1 MNLNDKA
8 TKLQNRLIKDGARK
22 LSKILRRIKLPLDF
36 NRSLE
41 ENIFD
46 VNNVFTPI
54 SEFLLSYAET
64 VSLNAIEFSKQQLR
78 ELPRKKYTV
87 KSTDIEITVNWAMVD
102 QNVISFLR
110 RGDDFTNPY
119 FDIVTQAIS
128 NGNRNWLRDE
138 YSSFVLGEKNLK
150 EAYDRLRNGLTGP
163 QRANLIVRTEMTSV
177 WANAQQEAY
186 RSAGTLRNGWETRND
201 GNKVCP
207 ICQPLNGLEAVIGQ
221 PFPGTNITKPPSHV
235 GCRCT
240 LSPVPMTDEELEE
253 LINGKRKV
261 PETISKIKV
270 KGKVITPPPMPDRPK
285 TTQEFLSSLQKI
297 EDSRDKLHDDLVKE
311 EAKEVKLLRKLAK
324 ERDKNKKVWEKNTD
338 TEISETYTKYQESV
352 KEYEK
357 QITKVSKISNDRFNI
372 DNVVRQK
379 QRELLYSDYLSNNQ
393 VKYLDPSLKNNP
405 SFQSGMEEFNKLVP
419 DYLLKN
425 KQVEFDLN
433 TNYPFTKN
441 IGTDRSWFSPNN
453 NVVYFNPNA
462 DVGAVIH
469 ELSHY
474 LDWDNQKVRSMVSTY
489 LSSRTVGEQAV
500 TLDSIYP
507 NRGFAPHEMTKKDR
521 FSDAYMGKEYPSS
534 KGVLTEITSMGLER
548 IWRNPL
554 KFIKDDP
561 DYFEFIMSKVLNRY

>member
-1 MNLNDKA
+1 MNLNNKA
-8 TKLQNRLIKDGARK
+8 TRIQNRLVRDGTRK
-22 LSKILRRIKLPLDF
+22 LAKILGGIKLPF
-36 NRSLE
+36 NPDKSLL
-41 ENIFD
+41 ENEVAIQESFLP
-46 VNNVFTPI
+46 VFN
-54 SEFLLSYAET
+54 FMVAYAET
-64 VSLNAIEFSKQQLR
+64 ISLNAVEFSKEQLR
-78 ELPRKKYTV
+78 ELPSKKYTV
-87 KSTDIEITVNWAMVD
+87 KSTDIEITVNWSMVD
-102 QNVISFLR
+102 QNVINHLR
-110 RGDDFTNPY
+110 NGNDFTNPY

-150 EAYDRLRNGLTGP
+150 EAYDRLRLNLTGP

-186 RSAGTLRNGWETRND
+186 RSAGTIRNAWETRND
-201 GNKVCP
+201 GPKVCP
-207 ICQPLNGLEAVIGQ
+207 ICQPLNQLEAIIGQ
-221 PFPGTNITKPPSHV
+221 PFGNTRITKPPAHLA
-235 GCRCT
+235 CRCWC
-240 LSPVPMTDEELEE
+240 SPVPMTDEEIEE

-270 KGKVITPPPMPDRPK
+270 KGKVITPPTMPDKPK

-297 EDSRDKLHDDLVKE
+297 EDSRDKLYDDLVKE

-324 ERDKNKKVWEKNTD
+324 ERDKNRKIWEKNTD
-338 TEISETYTKYQESV
+338 TEVSETYTKYQESV

-357 QITKVSKISNDRFNI
+357 QVTKVSKISNDRFNI

-379 QRELLYSDYLSNNQ
+379 QRELLYSDYPSNNK
-393 VKYLDPSLKNNP
+393 VKYLDSSLKGNQ
-405 SFQSGMEEFNKLVP
+405 SFEKGMEEFNKLVP

-441 IGTDRSWFSPNN
+441 IGIDRSWFSPND
-453 NVVYFNPNA
+453 NVVYFNPNV

-489 LSSRTVGEQAV
+489 LSSRTIGEQAV
-500 TLDSIYP
+500 TLDSLYP
-507 NRGFAPHEMTKKDR
+507 GRGFAPHEMTKKDR
-521 FSDAYMGKEYPSS
+521 FSDAYMGKEYSTS
-534 KGVLTEITSMGLER
+534 KGTVTEITSMGLER

-554 KFIKDDP
+554 KFIKEDP
-561 DYFEFIMSKVLNRY
+561 DYFEFIVSKVLNRY